1 MAKPYHGK
9 SYGAV
14 GSNNR
19 SFTDYLPKFSTK
31 ADDTRTDRQTD
42 KTRQARHTGPQHSL
56 ATPGTAW
63 AGTLAWLVGTV
74 ACEAAIRLA
83 SAARYGAFLETSC
96 LDSMRSS
103 ALLVLAAAVG
113 SVRGIRMQLGGGLAS
128 RTKLLVIGGNGF
140 VGSEVCRRA
149 VEKGFDVTSLSR
161 RGVCPDPNDELLSQ
175 VNWQAGN
182 ALEKA
187 TVTKYVNDADAV
199 VHAIGLLFDVDS
211 GLKQLNFFTSAS
223 GSKPDESST
232 YDNITRKTALM
243 VIAALNARALQRR
256 LLGGGRTPMAF
267 VSCAEAGW
275 TDVTFGPQ
283 VRVRVTIGVRVGLGL
298 RPLWL
303 ARRITL
309 EPQAHPRGRSHP
321 PQG

>member
-1 MAKPYHGK
+1 
-9 SYGAV
+9 
-14 GSNNR
+14 
-19 SFTDYLPKFSTK
+19 
-31 ADDTRTDRQTD
+31 
-42 KTRQARHTGPQHSL
+42 
-56 ATPGTAW
+56 
-63 AGTLAWLVGTV
+63 
-74 ACEAAIRLA
+74 
-83 SAARYGAFLETSC
+83 
-96 LDSMRSS
+96 
-103 ALLVLAAAVG
+103 
-113 SVRGIRMQLGGGLAS
+113 MQLGGGLAS

-161 RGVCPDPNDELLSQ
+161 RGVCPDPNDELLAQ

-275 TDVTFGPQ
+275 TDVTLGPQ
-283 VRVRVTIGVRVGLGL
+283 VENASPDWLKRYLAAKRAVESELDASTSNLRPVIMRPSLIWNWGKLDVLPVIPVFNIAHALGVPFVDKTVRVETIGGAIVQGLLDEQVEGVQRFDKMEEL
-298 RPLWL
+298 E
-303 ARRITL
+303 ATL
-309 EPQAHPRGRSHP
+309 NAN
-321 PQG
+321 